1 MITATGSLGKRI
13 PVSAHVGV
21 TVRMV
26 KTVKTERMVVMLYRR
41 QSPLAITATGILTER
56 IQASLLSV
64 RMAKMERTER
74 MELTEP
80 TVKVPTSFG
89 KSISRPVMWTT
100 RIILTKN
107 GRRTGTSRL
116 ISGIS

>member
-21 TVRMV
+21 MVRMV

-74 MELTEP
+74 MPCLLRSPSAITATGLWTERIP
-80 TVKVPTSFG
+80 G
-89 KSISRPVMWTT
+89 KRP
-100 RIILTKN
+100 L
-107 GRRTGTSRL
+107 GRTGNLPRL
-116 ISGIS
+116 PLAITATGI